1 MRVQVI
7 GSQLHIKIITQG
19 GEGEWVIIFF
29 NSKSCFMTHSRIW
42 AELRMNHPSFTAEE
56 QYPLPTYILAENS
69 NNKNST
75 VSTFNSLL
83 DYCYTRINVKP
94 RRGGGVW
101 A

>member
-1 MRVQVI
+1 
-7 GSQLHIKIITQG
+7 
-19 GEGEWVIIFF
+19 
-29 NSKSCFMTHSRIW
+29 MTHSRIW

-83 DYCYTRINVKP
+83 DHCYARINVKP
-94 RRGGGVW
+94 RRGGGVGIGR
-101 A
+101 AFDDTGLLGGRAV

>member
-19 GEGEWVIIFF
+19 GEGEWIIIFF
-29 NSKSCFMTHSRIW
+29 NSKSCFMTHSPIW
-42 AELRMNHPSFTAEE
+42 AEFCMNHPSFTAEE

-83 DYCYTRINVKP
+83 DHCYARINVKP
-94 RRGGGVW
+94 GRGGGVW